1 MAKELNIPIISL
13 SQLTRGVDSRE
24 GIDGLRPQLC
34 ELRESG
40 SIEQDADA
48 VWFLYRDAYYNK
60 ESEEQNIAEC
70 IVAKNRHGETDTV
83 KLAWDGAYTRFSNLE
98 MYRNEE

>member
-1 MAKELNIPIISL
+1 MTRRCFKSRALFVRMRIP
-13 SQLTRGVDSRE
+13 
-24 GIDGLRPQLC
+24 LR
-34 ELRESG
+34 G

-83 KLAWDGAYTRFSNLE
+83 KLAWDGAYTRFGNLE